1 MNIIVVGCGRVGS
14 HLATLLSDDGHN
26 VCVVD
31 RRPDAF
37 AELGHDFNGRTLKGV
52 GFDVDVLSEAGALEC
67 DVVAAVT
74 SNDNANLMISEV
86 ARRVFGIK
94 HVITRLYSPKREKT
108 YTQLGIDF
116 ACGTTLV
123 AEDIFAKIQAG
134 HGHHVDTFG
143 DFELIRFALDFEDA
157 DATVTCASLE
167 RAYGAR
173 VVVYEHNDQ
182 TYMPSGNSVLH
193 DGDVIMVCISRS
205 NLTAFSEYL
214 AGGNPA

>member
-26 VCVVD
+26 VCVID

-37 AELGHDFNGRTLKGV
+37 AELGHDFNGRTMKGV
-52 GFDVDVLSEAGALEC
+52 GFDSDVLVEAGVQDC

-74 SNDNANLMISEV
+74 SNDNANLMIAEV
-86 ARRVFGIK
+86 ARRIFGVK
-94 HVITRLYSPKREKT
+94 HVITRLYAPKREKT

-123 AEDIFAKIQAG
+123 AEDIFAKIQSG

-143 DFELIRFALDFEDA
+143 DFELIRFALDFEDG
-157 DATVTCASLE
+157 DATVSCGALE
-167 RAYGAR
+167 RVYGAR
-173 VVVYEHNDQ
+173 VVVYEHDDQ
-182 TYMPSGNSVLH
+182 TFMPTANSVLH
-193 DGDVIMVCISRS
+193 DGDVIMVCIAHA
-205 NLTAFSEYL
+205 NLTQFSEYV
-214 AGGNPA
+214 GGGVQS